1 MILGGKVLHP
11 LFDATRSLDPQI
23 ADLLTAS
30 LVASMREALL
40 SGDVVTVPGVGR
52 LQVRGRR
59 RYGVTHPT
67 SGETTMMGGER
78 TVVFQPDRTLLREL
92 NIADEGR
99 ASPPSSGRDDVE
111 LRHDR

>member
-23 ADLLTAS
+23 ADLLTTS
-30 LVASMREALL
+30 LLASMREALL

-52 LQVRGRR
+52 LSVRGRR
-59 RYGVTHPT
+59 RYGVTNPT

-78 TVVFQPDRTLLREL
+78 TVVFQPDRALLREL
-92 NIADEGR
+92 NVAEDQR
-99 ASPPSSGRDDVE
+99 ALAPLSGASEVE
-111 LRHDR
+111 LRHER